1 MNSSISNA
9 QHIHATTLI
18 SKCMPWL
25 LLASTNTHYHITHR
39 YVDYQKYSIPGHLL
53 KKLDEQKQK
62 CTRGEGWLTKL
73 ATNCVVSKIIQ
84 ENGKATALLTSR
96 GKVILGNAK
105 LVLAMGTLPPT
116 TLMLNSFPKA
126 TFPRLKYIG
135 ERFTAHFISSVIA
148 RIPRSSLPYKDQLGE
163 FEIGAMYI
171 AGTHP
176 SSGAQYHIQLS
187 AVTDVHPVIDAADA
201 LRHMPDVVAAP
212 SEEQL
217 NTSKD
222 HVVFVCA
229 TLGELDYDND
239 ENWFRK
245 NDGPDLTCNV
255 DLQVVANATDNDLWD
270 VMDEATTNVLEKGL
284 SGSNVEYWHPK
295 GDSGFWSTD
304 RPNPDERRV
313 AGLVHEASTMH
324 IGNENDKMAPVGL
337 DYRPRGVENVY
348 ITGASLWPTGGS
360 WNPTAAMVALALH
373 LADTLST
380 AK

>member
-1 MNSSISNA
+1 
-9 QHIHATTLI
+9 
-18 SKCMPWL
+18 
-25 LLASTNTHYHITHR
+25 
-39 YVDYQKYSIPGHLL
+39 
-53 KKLDEQKQK
+53 
-62 CTRGEGWLTKL
+62 
-73 ATNCVVSKIIQ
+73 
-84 ENGKATALLTSR
+84 
-96 GKVILGNAK
+96 
-105 LVLAMGTLPPT
+105 
-116 TLMLNSFPKA
+116 
-126 TFPRLKYIG
+126 
-135 ERFTAHFISSVIA
+135 
-148 RIPRSSLPYKDQLGE
+148 
-163 FEIGAMYI
+163 
-171 AGTHP
+171 
-176 SSGAQYHIQLS
+176 
-187 AVTDVHPVIDAADA
+187 
-201 LRHMPDVVAAP
+201 MPDVVAAP

-304 RPNPDERRV
+304 CPNPDERRV